1 MHMNV
6 GGEAA
11 GQFCDSLLS
20 AVSSAHFNLEKSY
33 RGFEEEKK
41 QIMSNFILL
50 YEIDLIVAKGQSL
63 NNIKLYKLSISFKFH
78 SPGLST

>member
-41 QIMSNFILL
+41 TN
-50 YEIDLIVAKGQSL
+50 YV
-63 NNIKLYKLSISFKFH
+63 KLYTLI
-78 SPGLST
+78 

>member
-33 RGFEEEKK
+33 RSFEEKK
-41 QIMSNFILL
+41 NKLCQNFILL
-50 YEIDLIVAKGQSL
+50 YEIDLIVVKGQSL
-63 NNIKLYKLSISFKFH
+63 NKIKLYKLSISFKFH

>member
-33 RGFEEEKK
+33 RSFEEEKTNYVK
-41 QIMSNFILL
+41 TL
-50 YEIDLIVAKGQSL
+50 YSYMKLISL
-63 NNIKLYKLSISFKFH
+63 SLKVNL
-78 SPGLST
+78 

>member
-33 RGFEEEKK
+33 RSFEEEKTNYVK
-41 QIMSNFILL
+41 TL
-50 YEIDLIVAKGQSL
+50 YSYMK
-63 NNIKLYKLSISFKFH
+63 
-78 SPGLST
+78 

>member
-33 RGFEEEKK
+33 RAFEEEKK
-41 QIMSNFILL
+41 NKLCQTL
-50 YEIDLIVAKGQSL
+50 YSYMK
-63 NNIKLYKLSISFKFH
+63 
-78 SPGLST
+78 